1 MSGNDKFTGEKGL
14 VRLWT
19 ARRYS
24 RDGIAVAWK
33 HEATFREAVLLAFY
47 PGRTGIEHASM
58 ATSKRTGRS
67 RLP

>member
-33 HEATFREAVLLAFY
+33 HEATFLSL
-47 PGRTGIEHASM
+47 IHI
-58 ATSKRTGRS
+58 
-67 RLP
+67 